1 MIVLTCREMRLV
13 EASAVA
19 EGLDYLRLMENAGSA
34 AARIIRTHIPL
45 ANKRAV
51 VLCGRGNNG
60 GDGFVIARKLL
71 EANAEVTAVMVC
83 GEPDSLEAREML
95 SRIRQSSVSI
105 LSLESEPYVVSS
117 TVKDADLIIDAVYG
131 IGFHGE
137 LPDHM
142 RPLFRLV
149 NSSASP
155 KVAID
160 IPSGVDGD
168 TGMADA
174 DAICADFT
182 ITFTAMKPG
191 LLNGKSASHCGD
203 IEVASIGIE
212 ERLIDQ
218 YASSQTIIDQQMVA
232 ACFPPRPLDSHKG
245 TFGHLLTLCGCYGMA
260 GAAAL
265 SIKAAQRCG
274 TGLVTAALPHS
285 VYPIVASQI
294 PEAVFLPLPENA
306 AGKVG
311 LAARKS
317 LREKLASST
326 ALLMGCGL
334 GTDEDVRGV
343 VKDMLGAAACPI
355 VLDADGINC
364 IAGHIDI
371 GKTVQA
377 PLVLTPHPGEMARLM
392 GCTISRVQDDRIQAA
407 KNYAEKTGAV
417 VVLKGHKTVIAAPG
431 RSVMVNMTG
440 NPGMATAGSG
450 DVLAGMIASF
460 MAQGMEPYH
469 AAMCGVYLHGL
480 AGDHAAARLSQHAM
494 LPTDM
499 LDELGALFLDL
510 EK

>member
-1 MIVLTCREMRLV
+1 MKVLTCREMRLV

-34 AARIIRTHIPL
+34 AARIIRTHFSL
-45 ANKRAV
+45 AGKQAV

-83 GEPDSLEAREML
+83 GEPASLEAREML

-117 TVKDADLIIDAVYG
+117 AVKEADVIIDAVYG

-142 RPLFRLV
+142 RPLFRLA
-149 NSSASP
+149 NGSAAP

-160 IPSGVDGD
+160 VPSGMDGD
-168 TGMADA
+168 TGMADG
-174 DAICADFT
+174 DAICADYT

-191 LLNGKSASHCGD
+191 LLNGKSASLCGE

-212 ERLIDQ
+212 DRLIDQ
-218 YASSQTIIDQQMVA
+218 YAASQTIIDQQMVG

-245 TFGHLLTLCGCYGMA
+245 TFGHLLTLCGCYGMT
-260 GAAAL
+260 GAAVLAV
-265 SIKAAQRCG
+265 KAAQRCG
-274 TGLVTAALPHS
+274 VGLVTAALPHS
-285 VYPIVASQI
+285 IYPIASMQL

-306 AGKVG
+306 EGRVS
-311 LAARKS
+311 LAARQS

-326 ALLMGCGL
+326 ALLIGCGL
-334 GTDEDVRGV
+334 GTGEEVRGV
-343 VKDMLGAAACPI
+343 VADLLKAAVCPI

-364 IAGHIDI
+364 AAGHIDI

-392 GCTISRVQDDRIQAA
+392 GCPVSRVQEDRIQTA
-407 KNYAEKTGAV
+407 KSFAERTGAV

-469 AAMCGVYLHGL
+469 AAMCGVYLHGM
-480 AGDHAAARLSQHAM
+480 AGDRAAARLSQHAM

-499 LDELGALFLDL
+499 LDELSTLFLDL